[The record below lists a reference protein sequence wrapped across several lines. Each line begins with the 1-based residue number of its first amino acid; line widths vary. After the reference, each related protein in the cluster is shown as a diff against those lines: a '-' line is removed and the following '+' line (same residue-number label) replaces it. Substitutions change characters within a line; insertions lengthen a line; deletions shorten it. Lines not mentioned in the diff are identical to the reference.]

1 MNENFTIEDLD
12 KLRVGSILK
21 TEQLNDIR
29 LNLPIY
35 DNNDKIDF
43 FLFGDENAEYFITK
57 LKRDSNNE
65 LNSLSI
71 DKIKR

>member
-1 MNENFTIEDLD
+1 VIPF
-12 KLRVGSILK
+12 GSILK

-35 DNNDKIDF
+35 DNNDL